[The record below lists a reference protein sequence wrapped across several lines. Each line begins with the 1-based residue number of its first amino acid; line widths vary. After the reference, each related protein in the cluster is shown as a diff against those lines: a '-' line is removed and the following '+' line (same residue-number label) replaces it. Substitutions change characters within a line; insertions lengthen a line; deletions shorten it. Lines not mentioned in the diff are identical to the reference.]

1 MALLHQPRQQLG
13 GEIRGSA
20 IPGLRTAA
28 GELGEQLAFEQL
40 LSGKTAGECLE
51 ISLAHEEAR
60 DQPDLAMVLAMV
72 LAIFCRQYQVLN
84 AIENLQQ
91 RTAGEIAS
99 DPPVADGFLQSRPVE
114 ALQQVVLGAGE
125 AVLPVVIA

>member
-1 MALLHQPRQQLG
+1 MALLHQPRQQLSG
-13 GEIRGSA
+13 QIRGAA
-20 IPGLRTAA
+20 IPGLRTAE

-60 DQPDLAMVLAMV
+60 DQSDLAMA